1 MHRQRSCNFGCTFT
15 SSFNAA
21 LDSMRSDD
29 DDDDDGEDVTTTKT
43 TKKRSIDYLLAGT
56 TVRTNP
62 HVKAFVE
69 HHVDLVRRLRE
80 DATWASWANVH
91 GRTLRKE
98 IAESMA
104 ACGLAERELIRGG
117 WRAEEEGDGRRQQQQ
132 RVVVFDLCSGKGFSA
147 VVASRRFGSRCEV
160 HMVDANEKMDLSHL
174 KSEPRIRFHGMDVY
188 DARLDALVKEAREDA
203 ETSRVVI
210 VGVHLCG
217 DLSRRAIELF
227 ARHRVDVLVLSP
239 CCLVREVRPHKRP
252 HGTFG
257 YGLPKVVRRFGGDAY
272 DLWAKLLYAT
282 VPSHVGDDFAVVRK
296 TMSIDEHVM
305 GEKNRFITA
314 RRVSPADAEC
324 EPCAD

>member
-1 MHRQRSCNFGCTFT
+1 
-15 SSFNAA
+15 
-21 LDSMRSDD
+21 MRSDD
-29 DDDDDGEDVTTTKT
+29 DASDGEDATTPTRQCV

-80 DATWASWANVH
+80 DSTWASWANVH

-104 ACGLAERELIRGG
+104 ACGLAERELMRGG
-117 WRAEEEGDGRRQQQQ
+117 WRATTEEGGDGGRRRRK

-147 VVASRRFGSRCEV
+147 VVASRRFGSECEV

-174 KSEPRIRFHGMDVY
+174 KREPRIRFHGMDVY
-188 DARLDALVKEAREDA
+188 DARLDALVKEAREAA

-257 YGLPKVVRRFGGDAY
+257 YGLPRVVRRFGGDAY

-324 EPCAD
+324 EPCADYD

>member
-1 MHRQRSCNFGCTFT
+1 MNKCQRSCND
-15 SSFNAA
+15 A
-21 LDSMRSDD
+21 LLLYSVPHSMRSDD
-29 DDDDDGEDVTTTKT
+29 DDGEDATTPTRQSV

-104 ACGLAERELIRGG
+104 ACGLAERELMRGG
-117 WRAEEEGDGRRQQQQ
+117 WRATTEEGGDGGRRQ

-257 YGLPKVVRRFGGDAY
+257 YGLPRVVRRFGGDAY

-282 VPSHVGDDFAVVRK
+282 VPSHVGDGFAVVRK

-324 EPCAD
+324 EPCAEYD

>member
-1 MHRQRSCNFGCTFT
+1 
-15 SSFNAA
+15 
-21 LDSMRSDD
+21 MRSDD
-29 DDDDDGEDVTTTKT
+29 DGDGEEPTTRRCVK

-56 TVRTNP
+56 TVRSNP

-69 HHVDLVRRLRE
+69 RHVDLVRRLRE

-117 WRAEEEGDGRRQQQQ
+117 WRAAMDAEGDGGGRRQ

-147 VVASRRFGSRCEV
+147 VVASRRFGSSCEV

-174 KSEPRIRFHGMDVY
+174 KGEPRIRFHGMDVY

-257 YGLPKVVRRFGGDAY
+257 YGLPKVVRRFGGDSY

-314 RRVSPADAEC
+314 RRVSPADAKC

>member
-1 MHRQRSCNFGCTFT
+1 
-15 SSFNAA
+15 
-21 LDSMRSDD
+21 MRSDD
-29 DDDDDGEDVTTTKT
+29 DDGEEEPPTRQQRCVLLQ

-80 DATWASWANVH
+80 DDTWASWANVH

-104 ACGLAERELIRGG
+104 ACGLAERALIAGG
-117 WRAEEEGDGRRQQQQ
+117 WRAEEEEGGGRRQQQQQ

-174 KSEPRIRFHGMDVY
+174 KGEPRIRFHGMDVY

-314 RRVSPADAEC
+314 RRVSPADAE
-324 EPCAD
+324 

>member
-1 MHRQRSCNFGCTFT
+1 
-15 SSFNAA
+15 
-21 LDSMRSDD
+21 MRP
-29 DDDDDGEDVTTTKT
+29 DDDGGGGDGEETTATT
-43 TKKRSIDYLLAGT
+43 RTKKRSIDYLLAGT

-62 HVKAFVE
+62 RVKAFVE
-69 HHVDLVRRLRE
+69 THVDLVRRLRE
-80 DATWASWANVH
+80 DSTWASWANVH

-104 ACGLAERELIRGG
+104 ACGLAERELRRGG
-117 WRAEEEGDGRRQQQQ
+117 WRATTETEDDGR

-147 VVASRRFGSRCEV
+147 VVASRSFGSRCEV

-174 KSEPRIRFHGMDVY
+174 KNEPRIRFHGMDVY
-188 DARLDALVKEAREDA
+188 DARLDALVKEARDDA

-210 VGVHLCG
+210 VAVHLCG
-217 DLSRRAIELF
+217 DLSRRAIELW

-257 YGLPKVVRRFGGDAY
+257 YGLPRVVRRFGGDAY
-272 DLWAKLLYAT
+272 DLWTKLLYAT